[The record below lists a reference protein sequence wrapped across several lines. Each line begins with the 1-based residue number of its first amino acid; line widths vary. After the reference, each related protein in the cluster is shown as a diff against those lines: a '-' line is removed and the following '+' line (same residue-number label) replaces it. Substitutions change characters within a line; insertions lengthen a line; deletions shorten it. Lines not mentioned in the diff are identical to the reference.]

1 MIIID
6 NVSLKP
12 YNTFGIEA
20 TAAIFAEMHTLQ
32 DIQVFLNT
40 DKYKGKPL
48 LILGGGSNILFTHDV
63 EGIVVKIS
71 TKGIMKITE
80 TDEHVFLNVQAGVDW
95 NEFVDYCLNNDLGGV
110 ENLALIPGNVG
121 SSPIQNIGAYGAEVK
136 DVIES
141 VEVVDMQTIQM
152 FELTN
157 DECKFGYRNS
167 IFKNELK
174 GKVIIVSVT
183 FKMNKIHKLNLEY
196 GALKQELK
204 DRKITKPTI
213 QDIAKAVSDIRRCKL
228 PDPKKIGNSGSFF
241 KNPSISNKEFAKL
254 KSKFPDIPS
263 YTQADNTFK
272 IPAGWL
278 IEQCGW
284 KGHREGDTGVHAQQA
299 LVLVNY
305 DNATGKQILALV
317 KKIQKSVKDK
327 FAVELEM
334 EVNVV

>member
-1 MIIID
+1 MIIIE

-32 DIQVFLNT
+32 DVQLFLNT
-40 DKYKGKPL
+40 DKYKGRPL

-152 FELTN
+152 YELTN
-157 DECKFGYRNS
+157 KDCKFGYRNS

-183 FKMNKIHKLNLEY
+183 FKMNKIHKLNLDY

-213 QDIAKAVSDIRRCKL
+213 QDVAKVVSDIRRCKL
-228 PDPKKIGNSGSFF
+228 PDPKEIGNSGSFF
-241 KNPSISNKEFAKL
+241 KNPSLNNNDFTKL
-254 KSKFPDIPS
+254 KSAFPGIPS
-263 YTQADNTFK
+263 YTQADNSFK

-284 KGHREGDTGVHAQQA
+284 KGYRDGDTGVHAQQA

-305 DNATGKQILALV
+305 GTATGKQVLAL
-317 KKIQKSVKDK
+317 
-327 FAVELEM
+327 A
-334 EVNVV
+334 

>member
-1 MIIID
+1 MIIIE

-12 YNTFGIEA
+12 HNTFGVEA
-20 TAAIFAEMHTLQ
+20 MAATFAEMHSLQ
-32 DIQVFLNT
+32 DIQLFLNT
-40 DKYKGKPL
+40 SKYRGKPL
-48 LILGGGSNILFTHDV
+48 LILGGGSNILFTKDFDGV
-63 EGIVVKIS
+63 VVKIS
-71 TKGIMKITE
+71 SKGIMKITE

-95 NEFVDYCLNNDLGGV
+95 NEFVDYCLKNNHGGV
-110 ENLALIPGNVG
+110 ENLALIPGTVG
-121 SSPIQNIGAYGAEVK
+121 SSPIQDIGAYGVEVK
-136 DVIES
+136 EVIES
-141 VEVVDMQTIQM
+141 VEVVNIETLQM

-157 DECKFGYRNS
+157 NECKFGYRNS

-183 FKMNKIHKLNLEY
+183 FKLDKIHKLNLEY

-204 DRKITKPTI
+204 EKNITNPGI
-213 QDIAKAVSDIRRCKL
+213 QDVAKAVSDIRRCKL
-228 PDPKKIGNSGSFF
+228 PDPKEIGNSGSFF
-241 KNPSISNKEFAKL
+241 KNPSLHKDAFTKL
-254 KSKFPDIPS
+254 KSAFPDIPS
-263 YTQADNTFK
+263 YAQPDNTYK

-284 KGHREGDTGVHAQQA
+284 KGHREGDAGVHAQQA

-305 DNATGKQILALV
+305 GNATGKQILALA
-317 KKIQKSVKDK
+317 KKIQKSVFDK

>member
-1 MIIID
+1 M
-6 NVSLKP
+6 
-12 YNTFGIEA
+12 
-20 TAAIFAEMHTLQ
+20 AAILAEMHTLQ

-40 DKYKGKPL
+40 DLYKGKPL
-48 LILGGGSNILFTHDV
+48 LILGGGSNILFTKDF

-71 TKGIMKITE
+71 DKGIMKITE
-80 TDEHVFLNVQAGVDW
+80 TEEHVFLNVQAGVDW
-95 NEFVDYCLNNDLGGV
+95 NEFVDYCLKNNHGGV

-141 VEVVDMQTIQM
+141 VEVVNIETLQM

-183 FKMNKIHKLNLEY
+183 FKLDKIHKLNLEY

-204 DRKITKPTI
+204 DRKIDKPTI
-213 QDIAKAVSDIRRCKL
+213 QDVAKAVSDIRRCKL
-228 PDPKKIGNSGSFF
+228 PDPKEIGNSGSFF
-241 KNPSISNKEFAKL
+241 KNPSLHNDAFTKL
-254 KSKFPDIPS
+254 KSAFPDIPS
-263 YTQADNTFK
+263 YAQADNTFK

-305 DNATGKQILALV
+305 GNATGKEILDLA
-317 KKIQKSVKDK
+317 KNIQKSVLDK